1 MQLDL
6 QTAELLRRLGAPPDT
21 PALGMLEIDIEAA
34 RAGSRAIWH
43 AYAGDEPAP
52 CLTEDVQLAGTAK
65 PVPARL
71 YHVSVESWRA
81 SPLVVFFHGGGWS
94 MGDLDCYD
102 LFMRDLC
109 VRSGATLLSVDYRL
123 APEHKYPAGLD
134 DCFAAVRWAAS
145 FAKTYAGDASRLAVM
160 GDSAG
165 GNLAAVIARR
175 LHSEGQIRLAAQ
187 FLLYPMLD
195 VSKPHS
201 AYPSRMRFGGG
212 EYLLTRESIDV
223 TTAWYLDGVGRP
235 DDPDVSP
242 LLVED
247 ASILPETIIV
257 TAGHDPLLD
266 EARLYAERLKAAGIA
281 THLKCFET
289 TIHAFLSFGVLD
301 VAREGR
307 GYLAEEIRRCLFPWD
322 VRRKPTG
329 GDR

>member
-1 MQLDL
+1 MSLDS
-6 QTAELLRRLGAPPDT
+6 QTAELLHELGLMPDAPEV
-21 PALGMLEIDIEAA
+21 GMLEIGVEAA
-34 RAGSRAIWH
+34 REGSRAVWH
-43 AYAGDEPAP
+43 AYAGDESPL
-52 CLTEDVQLAGTAK
+52 CLTEDVRLPGAAQ

-71 YHVSVESWRA
+71 YHVSVEHWRA

-109 VRSGATLLSVDYRL
+109 VRSGATLLSVEYRL
-123 APEHKYPAGLD
+123 APEHKYPAGLED
-134 DCFAAVRWAAS
+134 GLAAVRWAAH
-145 FAKTYAGDASRLAVM
+145 FVDIHGGDAARLAVM

-175 LHSEGQIRLAAQ
+175 LHSEGRMRLAAQ

-201 AYPSRMRFGGG
+201 AYPSRMRFGDG
-212 EYLLTRESIDV
+212 EYLLTRASIDA

-247 ASILPETIIV
+247 VSILPETIIV
-257 TAGHDPLLD
+257 IGGHDPLLD
-266 EARLYAERLKAAGIA
+266 EARLYVERLQAAGVA
-281 THLKCFET
+281 TRFKCFET

-301 VAREGR
+301 VARQGR
-307 GYLAEEIRRCLFPWD
+307 AYLAEEIRRCLFP
-322 VRRKPTG
+322 
-329 GDR
+329 